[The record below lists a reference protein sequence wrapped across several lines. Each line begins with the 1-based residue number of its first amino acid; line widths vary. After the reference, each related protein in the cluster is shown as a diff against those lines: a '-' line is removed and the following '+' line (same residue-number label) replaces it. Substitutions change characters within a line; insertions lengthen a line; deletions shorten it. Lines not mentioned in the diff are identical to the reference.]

1 MDPREDL
8 GDTGQ
13 RGAKP
18 CRGSPRAACSPE
30 STQVCLLRHCTKER
44 DVASERGHPAKGQA
58 GPYLCHNTTPELQRG
73 LQLAGTKDSG
83 V

>member
-1 MDPREDL
+1 MKWDSEEQSP
-8 GDTGQ
+8 
-13 RGAKP
+13 A
-18 CRGSPRAACSPE
+18 GSPRAACSPE
-30 STQVCLLRHCTKER
+30 STRVLRHCTKYR

-58 GPYLCHNTTPELQRG
+58 ALPPQAGPYLRHNTTLELQRG